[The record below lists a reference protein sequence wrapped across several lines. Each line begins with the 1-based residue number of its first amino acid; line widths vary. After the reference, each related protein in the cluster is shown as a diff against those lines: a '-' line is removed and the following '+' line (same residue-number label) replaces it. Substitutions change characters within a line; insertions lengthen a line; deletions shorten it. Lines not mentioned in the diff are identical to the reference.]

1 MDTKYEGAVM
11 VRLMSWA
18 KSHNVKR
25 TGLRVRSHATGIP
38 GFPLRPPRARGIW
51 LAFLL
56 ALTTHALL
64 ALFLFNGIRWQSRT
78 PARADAQLWSA
89 VPDMA
94 PPHPQAPPAPAQLI
108 PPPTH
113 DEQADIT
120 LRERQRRKQVAA
132 PRAAPTKPERQTA
145 GQQQQ
150 SQLKR
155 EQAEQPLTTA
165 QRMAEQQRELDVKQM
180 SQMSREQAKQAAEQ
194 ERTARLAA
202 LQAMAAEQPSAK
214 GGLANRGTGSGGTA
228 PSADYADRVRQR
240 VRPNIIAPG
249 AIEGNPVTVIAVRL
263 RPGGVLLGATIQRSS
278 GNAQWDDI
286 ALRAVQKSDPM
297 PLDVN
302 GQTPASF
309 LITLQPKD
317 GGG

>member
-1 MDTKYEGAVM
+1 MNRA
-11 VRLMSWA
+11 
-18 KSHNVKR
+18 
-25 TGLRVRSHATGIP
+25 GLRVRSHATANP
-38 GFPLRPPRARGIW
+38 GFPLRPPRERGIW
-51 LAFLL
+51 PAFLL
-56 ALTTHALL
+56 ALATHALL
-64 ALFLFNGIRWQSRT
+64 ALFLFSGIRWQSRT
-78 PARADAQLWSA
+78 PAGADAELWSA
-89 VPDMA
+89 VPGMA
-94 PPHPQAPPAPAQLI
+94 PPYPQAPRALAQPIRL
-108 PPPTH
+108 PTH
-113 DEQADIT
+113 NEQADIT
-120 LRERQRRKQVAA
+120 LQERQRRKQVAA
-132 PRAAPTKPERQTA
+132 PRATPTKPERQSA
-145 GQQQQ
+145 RQQQQ

-155 EQAEQPLTTA
+155 EQAKQPLTTV
-165 QRMAEQQRELDVKQM
+165 QRTAEQQRELDVKQM
-180 SQMSREQAKQAAEQ
+180 PQRSREQAKQTAEQ
-194 ERTARLAA
+194 DRTARLAA
-202 LQAMAAEQPSAK
+202 LQAMAAEEPAAK
-214 GGLANRGTGSGGTA
+214 GGLANSETGSGGTA

-263 RPGGVLLGATIQRSS
+263 GPGGVLLNAAIQRSS